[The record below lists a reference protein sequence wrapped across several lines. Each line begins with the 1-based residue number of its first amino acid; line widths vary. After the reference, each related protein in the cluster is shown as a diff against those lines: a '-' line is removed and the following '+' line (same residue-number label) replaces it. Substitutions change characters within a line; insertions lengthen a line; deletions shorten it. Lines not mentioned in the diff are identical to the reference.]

1 MMYDMKNNVWHEKWC
16 KTWKMMYDIKMMYDK
31 KNDVWH
37 EKWWHTA
44 HDSIDYVT
52 KILYSIT
59 IILHYAHLKV

>member
-1 MMYDMKNNVWHEKWC
+1 MKNDVWHEKWC
-16 KTWKMMYDIKMMYDK
+16 MTRKMMYDK

-52 KILYSIT
+52 KILYSIM